1 MSDAEVL
8 KKISELQKRM
18 NFAYQS
24 GNAHVMSQIEMMLED
39 YKEENRKRDR
49 ERWDKMQEQ
58 QKDKGK
64 DWDDLID
71 I

>member
-1 MSDAEVL
+1 
-8 KKISELQKRM
+8 M

-49 ERWDKMQEQ
+49 ERWDKMQ
-58 QKDKGK
+58 
-64 DWDDLID
+64 
-71 I
+71 